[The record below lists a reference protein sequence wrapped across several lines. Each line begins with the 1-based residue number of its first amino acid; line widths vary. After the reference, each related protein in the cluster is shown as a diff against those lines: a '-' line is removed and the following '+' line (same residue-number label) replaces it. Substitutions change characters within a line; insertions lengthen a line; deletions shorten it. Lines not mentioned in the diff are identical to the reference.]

1 MQSCGPKQGII
12 SLVLV
17 IAFTST
23 ILDFPLGQDQYAY
36 SQSSENNPAV
46 KAAVMGVDL
55 IDIHPSP
62 SHLKA
67 DSKFEIFA
75 TIVNNS
81 PSMIMFVAGACHS
94 PLSAFFKSFNVVI
107 KHTQGCNFT
116 PIQIKVRRTG
126 FSCWS
131 KFRDNISS
139 SESWTNTSNCYSLL
153 QTENGQPAN
162 VTKPFVFTIS

>member
-1 MQSCGPKQGII
+1 MQSCRPKEGII
-12 SLVLV
+12 SLLLV
-17 IAFTST
+17 IALTFT
-23 ILDFPLGQDQYAY
+23 ILGFPLGQDQYVY
-36 SQSSENNPAV
+36 SQSSENNSTV

-116 PIQIKVRRTG
+116 PIQIKARRAG

-139 SESWTNTSNCYSLL
+139 SESWTNTCNCDFLLSNG
-153 QTENGQPAN
+153 EWAAG
-162 VTKPFVFTIS
+162 